1 MFDSCYRPFDWI
13 FIHFARQIHA
23 QFVCM
28 NSPQP
33 RLEKLADRF
42 IPDEV
47 YVNDIKAARLYAL
60 LLIGM
65 GVFGALLFLIDI
77 IIGFWP
83 VAAMGIS
90 LAIGSPIY
98 LRMFRTGHGTASKLI
113 VHFHILAVIMGIT
126 VIYTEHIFAW
136 AFLIPLALSS
146 LVIFNSNEKK
156 FASIAILS
164 CFISLPLYLLLHDNS
179 DHQQLLDSSVHLYW
193 IINLSGALLFSLYI
207 VFTIIRL
214 NRSILEELKSK
225 NEVNARQN
233 KIMLGSI
240 RTRDKLLSMMSHDLR
255 GDIGKT
261 IGVID
266 VIEQMSLSPE
276 DQSTLLHNL
285 KIDATKTL
293 ETLDNMLQWTRTQ
306 QDELNVNPAPYEVDR
321 LISQQLSSHDY
332 ALNAK
337 SQMVHLN
344 IPGKLVLNVDHNM
357 IDSVFRN
364 LIANAIK
371 FTPIEGVISIAAKKE
386 DTHIEFT
393 IQDSGVG
400 MSQEQIDNIL
410 KGVQFTTRGT
420 NREKGRGFGMVLVT
434 EFLAKHKSTL
444 NIESIEGKGTRF
456 SFQLPIATQA

>member
-1 MFDSCYRPFDWI
+1 
-13 FIHFARQIHA
+13 
-23 QFVCM
+23 M

>member
-1 MFDSCYRPFDWI
+1 MK
-13 FIHFARQIHA
+13 
-23 QFVCM
+23 
-28 NSPQP
+28 SPQP

-65 GVFGALLFLIDI
+65 GVFGATLFLIDV

-90 LAIGSPIY
+90 LAIGCPIY
-98 LRMFRTGHGTASKLI
+98 LRMFRTGYGIASKLI
-113 VHFHILAVIMGIT
+113 VHFHVLAVIMGIT

-156 FASIAILS
+156 FASIVILS

-179 DHQQLLDSSVHLYW
+179 DHQQLLDSRVHLYW

-225 NEVNARQN
+225 NEENARQN
-233 KIMLGSI
+233 KIMLGSM
-240 RTRDKLLSMMSHDLR
+240 RTRDKLLSMMSHDIR

-261 IGVID
+261 IGVVD
-266 VIEQMSLSPE
+266 VIEQMSLSPK

-306 QDELNVNPAPYEVDR
+306 QDELNVNFAPYEVDR
-321 LISQQLSSHDY
+321 LISLQLSSHEY

-337 SQMVHLN
+337 SQLVHLN
-344 IPGKLVLNVDHNM
+344 IPGKLVIHVDHNM

-364 LIANAIK
+364 LIGNAVK
-371 FTPIEGVISIAAKKE
+371 FTPIEGIISITAKK
-386 DTHIEFT
+386 DDAHIEFS

-444 NIESIEGKGTRF
+444 NIESTAGKGTRF
-456 SFQLPIATQA
+456 TFRLPIPPQA

>member
-1 MFDSCYRPFDWI
+1 MY
-13 FIHFARQIHA
+13 
-23 QFVCM
+23 
-28 NSPQP
+28 SPQS

-60 LLIGM
+60 LLMGM
-65 GVFGALLFLIDI
+65 GVFGAILFLIDI
-77 IIGFWP
+77 MIGVWP
-83 VAAMGIS
+83 VAVMCVS

-98 LRMFRTGHGTASKLI
+98 LRMFRTGYSIASKLI
-113 VHFHILAVIMGIT
+113 VHFHTLAVIMGIT
-126 VIYTEHIFAW
+126 VIYSEHVFAW
-136 AFLIPLALSS
+136 AFIIPTALSS
-146 LVIFNSNEKK
+146 LVTFNSREKK
-156 FASIAILS
+156 YATIIILA
-164 CFISLPLYLLLHDNS
+164 CLISLPLYLLLHDNR
-179 DHQQLLDSSVHLYW
+179 DHLELVDNTVHLYW

-207 VFTIIRL
+207 VVTIIRL
-214 NRSILEELKSK
+214 NQSILEELKAK
-225 NEVNARQN
+225 NEENARQN
-233 KIMLGSI
+233 KIMLGSV
-240 RTRDKLLSMMSHDLR
+240 RTRDKLLSMMSHDIR

-261 IGVID
+261 IGVVD

-306 QDELNVNPAPYEVDR
+306 QDELNVNFAPYEVDR
-321 LISQQLSSHDY
+321 LISQQLSNHDY

-337 SQMVHLN
+337 NQMVYLN
-344 IPGKLVLNVDHNM
+344 IPVKLVLYVDHNM

-364 LIANAIK
+364 IIANAIK
-371 FTPIEGVISIAAKKE
+371 FTPLEGVISINATQV
-386 DTHIEFT
+386 DSGIEFS

-400 MSQEQIDNIL
+400 MNPEQIDNIL
-410 KGVQFTTRGT
+410 KGIQFTTRGT

-444 NIESIEGKGTRF
+444 NIESTPGKGTRF
-456 SFQLPIATQA
+456 SFRLPTPPEP